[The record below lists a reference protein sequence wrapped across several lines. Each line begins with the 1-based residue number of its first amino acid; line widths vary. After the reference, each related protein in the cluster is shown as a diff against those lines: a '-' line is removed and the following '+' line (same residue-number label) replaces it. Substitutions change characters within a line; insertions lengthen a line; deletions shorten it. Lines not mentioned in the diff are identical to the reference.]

1 MKLHGQDLFDFLEER
16 GLLYQTTNK
25 EELKKILNGEPV
37 TFYLGIDPTA
47 NALHI
52 GHLCSLR
59 AFRYLQDAGHKG
71 ILVIGGA
78 TAQIGDPSGRQD
90 MRAMISKET
99 VEDNLKAIA
108 RFAKKFIVTDGD
120 NPAIILNNNDWM
132 KNYSY
137 VDFLRDVGTH
147 FNVNVMLAAEAYK
160 KRLATG
166 GLTFLEMGYMPIQS
180 YDFEYLHNTYGCMLQ
195 IGGSDQWGNMV
206 AGADLIR
213 KKSGHIVQAMTTPLL
228 LNSKGEKMGKTAGGA
243 LWVDSGKVS
252 VYDFYQYFMNVG
264 DKDVETLLRWF
275 SDKPMDE
282 IRELCKKDIIAAK
295 KIMSFEITKL
305 VHGEEKA
312 IEAQKTAEE
321 IFSGK
326 GESQNMNELEYDAE
340 KLAEGINVCELL
352 ADLKITE
359 SRSEARRLI
368 SQGGIF
374 IDGNKV
380 DDFAATIKA
389 DKPIVVRKGKKVFV
403 RVKGK

>member
-1 MKLHGQDLFDFLEER
+1 MKIHGQDLFEFLEER

-25 EELKKILNGEPV
+25 EELKKILNGKPT

-47 NALHI
+47 NSLHI

-59 AFRYLQDAGHKG
+59 TFRYLQDAGHKG
-71 ILVIGGA
+71 ILVVGGA

-90 MRAMISKET
+90 MRAMISKEQ
-99 VEDNLKAIA
+99 VEQNLNCI
-108 RFAKKFIVTDGD
+108 REFAKKFIVTDGE

-132 KNYSY
+132 KDYTY
-137 VDFLRDVGTH
+137 VDFMRDVGTY
-147 FNVNVMLAAEAYK
+147 FNVNIMLAAEAYK
-160 KRLATG
+160 KRLASG

-180 YDFEYLHNTYGCMLQ
+180 YDFEFLHEKYGCALQ
-195 IGGSDQWGNMV
+195 VGGSDQWGNMV

-213 KKSGHIVQAMTTPLL
+213 KKSGDIVQAMTTPLL

-243 LWVDSGKVS
+243 LWVDSGKTS

-275 SDKPMDE
+275 SDLTTAE
-282 IRELCKKDIIAAK
+282 IKEICKGDIIKAK
-295 KIMSFEITKL
+295 KLMSFEITKL

-326 GESQNMNELEYDAE
+326 GVSENMNTLSYDKE
-340 KLAEGINVCELL
+340 KLALGVNVCELL

-368 SQGGIF
+368 MQGGIV
-374 IDGNKV
+374 IDNEKV
-380 DDFAATIKA
+380 ADFNAIIKTA
-389 DKPIVVRKGKKVFV
+389 EPIVVRKGKKVFV
-403 RVKGK
+403 RVKPE

>member
-1 MKLHGQDLFDFLEER
+1 MKIHGQELFDFLEQR

-25 EELKKILNGEPV
+25 EELKKILNGKPT

-59 AFRYLQDAGHKG
+59 TFRFLQDAGHKG

-90 MRAMISKET
+90 MRAMITKEQ
-99 VEDNLKAIA
+99 VENNLNCIKE
-108 RFAKKFIVTDGD
+108 FAKKFIITDGN
-120 NPAIILNNNDWM
+120 NPAIILNNNEWM
-132 KNYSY
+132 KNYTY
-137 VDFLRDVGTH
+137 VDFMRDVGTY
-147 FNVNVMLAAEAYK
+147 FNVNVMLSAEAYK

-180 YDFEYLHNTYGCMLQ
+180 YDFEYLHNTYGCTLQ
-195 IGGSDQWGNMV
+195 VGGSDQWGNMV
-206 AGADLIR
+206 AGCDLIR
-213 KKSGHIVQAMTTPLL
+213 KKTGHIVQTMTTPLL

-243 LWVDSGKVS
+243 LWVDSGKTS
-252 VYDFYQYFMNVG
+252 VYDFYQYFMNVA
-264 DKDVETLLRWF
+264 DSDVETLLRWF
-275 SDKPMDE
+275 SDKPTDE
-282 IRELCKKDIIAAK
+282 IKTICKGDIIKAK
-295 KIMSFEITKL
+295 KLMSFEITKL

-326 GESQNMNELEYDAE
+326 GESQNMNTLPYSKE
-340 KLAEGINVCELL
+340 KLASGVNVCELL

-368 SQGGIF
+368 LQGGIV
-374 IDGNKV
+374 IDNDKV
-380 DDFAATIKA
+380 TDFNAIIKTN
-389 DKPIVVRKGKKVFV
+389 DSIVVRKGKKVFV
-403 RVKGK
+403 RVKGE

>member
-1 MKLHGQDLFDFLEER
+1 MKIHGQELFDFLEER
-16 GLLYQTTNK
+16 GLLYQTTSK
-25 EELKKILNGEPV
+25 EELKKILNGKPT

-59 AFRYLQDAGHKG
+59 TFRYLQDAGHKG
-71 ILVIGGA
+71 VLVIGGA

-90 MRAMISKET
+90 MRKMITKEE
-99 VEDNLKAIA
+99 VESNLNCI
-108 RFAKKFIVTDGD
+108 REFAKKFIVTDGD

-132 KNYSY
+132 KNYTY
-137 VDFLRDVGTH
+137 VDFMRDVGTY
-147 FNVNVMLAAEAYK
+147 FNVNIMLSAEAYK

-180 YDFEYLHNTYGCMLQ
+180 YDFEFLHENYGCLLQ
-195 IGGSDQWGNMV
+195 VGGSDQWGNMV

-243 LWVDSGKVS
+243 LWVDSGKTS
-252 VYDFYQYFMNVG
+252 VYDFYQYFMNVA
-264 DKDVETLLRWF
+264 DSDVATLLRWF
-275 SDKPMDE
+275 SDYSTAE
-282 IRELCKKDIIAAK
+282 INEICKKNIINAK

-312 IEAQKTAEE
+312 KEAQKTAEE

-326 GESQNMNELEYDAE
+326 GESQNMNTLCYDKN
-340 KLAEGINVCELL
+340 KLATGVNVCELL
-352 ADLKITE
+352 ADLKITA

-368 SQGGIF
+368 EQGGIV
-374 IDGNKV
+374 IDNEKV
-380 DDFAATIKA
+380 ADFNAVIKTN
-389 DKPIVVRKGKKVFV
+389 DSIVVRKGKKVFV
-403 RVKGK
+403 RVKGE